1 VQHQLDLLDRVTGLP
16 MTTVVTLHDLNLA
29 ATFCDRLVVLSRG
42 AAGAAG
48 RGAHPGPVVDR
59 VASIC
64 FLRRSRAEGPGCHRN
79 SLWHLLTFRLCLS
92 FFSGRTVK
100 QLDEVLAAISP
111 KIRALR
117 TSILLPVER
126 TNTQSRGPVA

>member
-1 VQHQLDLLDRVTGLP
+1 VD
-16 MTTVVTLHDLNLA
+16 
-29 ATFCDRLVVLSRG
+29 
-42 AAGAAG
+42 
-48 RGAHPGPVVDR
+48 VVDR

-100 QLDEVLAAISP
+100 QLNEVLAAISP